1 MKYSEVLNRYVNTGL
16 PIPEEQYNLL
26 SPSLQKSYK
35 RMRGVVGYEDWEFKF
50 LTDDERIKFIEK
62 KGKELNNHE
71 VEYLLEY
78 SKDKDL
84 IATKII
90 DTIGREYPN
99 SLYGYVIKQILD
111 YSVNKDDIIKKII
124 EVKNIHL
131 NFDNITLLLQ
141 YSSNK
146 NDIATKIIE
155 IIGDKLNLNI
165 IRPFLNHLRAPVN
178 VDLIDMD
185 DLITKIIKA
194 KGGELT
200 KDEKFFLR
208 LFSRKKYDIIIKIIE
223 IRGEELTDEDIIELL
238 IEAITLKNER
248 DLILTKIIETKGKKL
263 NYEPIVFLLSISNDK
278 ELIKKT
284 LLQNGVDYKLINNV
298 IIENDLP
305 IPLIPDNYQEMLN
318 EIRRIKQIMG

>member
-16 PIPEEQYNLL
+16 EIPEEQYNLL

-35 RMRGVVGYEDWEFKF
+35 RMRGVVGYKDWEWKY
-50 LTDDERIKFIEK
+50 LTDDERINYIQT
-62 KGKELNNHE
+62 KGNKLKNDDIY
-71 VEYLLEY
+71 YLLEY

-84 IATKII
+84 IAIKII
-90 DTIGREYPN
+90 DAKGREYPN
-99 SLYGYVIKQILD
+99 SLYGYVIKKILD

-124 EVKNIHL
+124 EVENIHL
-131 NFDNITLLLQ
+131 NVDNITLLLQ

-165 IRPFLNHLRAPVN
+165 ILPFLNHLRAPVN

-200 KDEKFFLR
+200 KDEKFSLL

-223 IRGEELTDEDIIELL
+223 IRGEELTDEDIFELL
-238 IEAITLKNER
+238 IDAITLKNER

-263 NYEPIVFLLSISNDK
+263 NYQPILFLLSISNDK

-318 EIRRIKQIMG
+318 EIRRIKEIMR